1 MTTSNGPRF
10 AQVQVQLSGHDG
22 NIFAIMGRVIRAL
35 RKEGATQSDIDEFI
49 ADVTHAGSYDEALRV
64 VMQWVNVS

>member
-10 AQVQVQLSGHDG
+10 AQVQVQLSGEDG
-22 NIFAIMGRVIRAL
+22 NVFAIMGRVIRAI
-35 RKEGATQSDIDEFI
+35 RKDGATQSDIDEFV
-49 ADVTHAGSYDEALRV
+49 AEVTQAGSYDEALSI